1 MLLKN
6 NSLQVLA
13 RGSLLCTKK
22 LALALRKKLEE
33 NISAF
38 EFKIRDS
45 SDCHRIEYL
54 HIKRFKLHRKTFV
67 KMQEFGDF
75 AD

>member
-1 MLLKN
+1 MRLPL

-22 LALALRKKLEE
+22 PAPGLSENLEE

-38 EFKIRDS
+38 ESKIRNS
-45 SDCHRIEYL
+45 SVRDRIGYL

-67 KMQEFGDF
+67 QMQEFGDF